1 MWGTTLL
8 KGQGPLRQ
16 LASLIHDNQECQ
28 EDSTVYGV
36 KRERQPF
43 GRRELSFVNLNQ
55 DSDDESM
62 MPEAYNNDSFV
73 TLGAT

>member
-8 KGQGPLRQ
+8 KGQGSLRQ
-16 LASLIHDNQECQ
+16 LVSLIRNAR
-28 EDSTVYGV
+28 EDSTANGV
-36 KRERQPF
+36 KRVRQPF
-43 GRRELSFVNLNQ
+43 GRRALYFVNLNQ

-62 MPEAYNNDSFV
+62 MPKPYNEDSFV